1 MFSVNVTEK
10 KVTLTFFGD
19 KNDNDRSMN
28 NDGSQCGEEGKGPF
42 AVMDDG
48 DKYSREVLWYK

>member
-19 KNDNDRSMN
+19 KNDNDQRTN
-28 NDGSQCGEEGKGPF
+28 NDACTVRKIEEGKPF
-42 AVMDDG
+42 AV
-48 DKYSREVLWYK
+48 